1 MSTISIAICDD
12 DQQFADYEKKQ
23 LQSVLAEMCID
34 YEIDVFNNPLNFE
47 KELVKQN
54 TFYHI
59 ILLDIDMKE
68 KNGLEI
74 AKTIYEQF
82 NGECNLIFVTSYD
95 KYVFQS
101 FKYQPLRYIKKEAY
115 IKDIKEAVSVA
126 IQRLELFD
134 NDMYY
139 MCNTIDGIF
148 KIQISNI
155 MYFERDGKNIK
166 IVMKNNVT
174 YVTSKESIK
183 SLMFKFQKYNF
194 VMIHNGGAVNLHYV
208 TGYEAQNIV
217 VNESIHLYLSR
228 RKKNEFKDSY

>member
-1 MSTISIAICDD
+1 
-12 DQQFADYEKKQ
+12 
-23 LQSVLAEMCID
+23 
-34 YEIDVFNNPLNFE
+34 
-47 KELVKQN
+47 
-54 TFYHI
+54 
-59 ILLDIDMKE
+59 MKE

-228 RKKNEFKDSY
+228 RKKNEFKEQLLKYWSN